1 MLFHVP
7 IVLRLLGLYLPPLSF
22 LLSANKFDSP
32 SLSPSCLSGLSVFP
46 YRASVLCLRLS
57 HLGSCLTPNVSSLS
71 LAVSPP
77 LDIARERD
85 EGEEIFRS
93 TWQMCSSS
101 AGREEQ
107 QRQQQQQREGEGG
120 EAAVMADLY
129 CRRAGCCT
137 PIWESPIFLR
147 NSGEDDWAGF
157 FAPFCA
163 PRRGPRHIRSFFY
176 ARAGAF
182 SFFSQAPHMLGSCVY
197 SSFGGVCRAHN
208 RRWGYWWEILAREPP
223 QQHVCSSSIISSS
236 QPLSACSSSSF
247 FFADAL
253 SQV

>member
-1 MLFHVP
+1 MLIGPLCLSVSRECFVSSFITP
-7 IVLRLLGLYLPPLSF
+7 RIVL
-22 LLSANKFDSP
+22 DSQR
-32 SLSPSCLSGLSVFP
+32 FF
-46 YRASVLCLRLS
+46 
-57 HLGSCLTPNVSSLS
+57 SLS

-147 NSGEDDWAGF
+147 NSGEDD
-157 FAPFCA
+157 
-163 PRRGPRHIRSFFY
+163 
-176 ARAGAF
+176 
-182 SFFSQAPHMLGSCVY
+182 
-197 SSFGGVCRAHN
+197 
-208 RRWGYWWEILAREPP
+208 
-223 QQHVCSSSIISSS
+223 
-236 QPLSACSSSSF
+236 
-247 FFADAL
+247 
-253 SQV
+253 